1 MSAGLA
7 VAVREEAA
15 LGEGPTWDATAQ
27 RLIWVDILG
36 SRVHTYTPAT
46 GRRTVMATEQ
56 HVGAAKPCA
65 DGGLVVNL
73 RDGIGRYGRN
83 GAFAW
88 LLRDPVPGRR
98 GNDAAVAPDGALW
111 AGTMRYD
118 EAPGGGNLVRL
129 DPDGTACET
138 LPGVTVSNGI
148 GWSPDGSL
156 MYYVDSPTRRIDICP
171 TGAELATH
179 RRPFVTI
186 ETGAG
191 FPDGLTVDA
200 DGCVWVALWDGA
212 QLRRYTPDGTLDRV
226 VPLPVRRPT
235 ACAFGGPE
243 LRDLYITTARTGE
256 ARPHPLAGSLL
267 VLRTAGQGLPGVAF
281 GG

>member
-1 MSAGLA
+1 M
-7 VAVREEAA
+7 VTQTWR
-15 LGEGPTWDATAQ
+15 PWDATAQ
-27 RLIWVDILG
+27 RLIRVDILR
-36 SRVHTYTPAT
+36 SRVHTHTPAT

-56 HVGAAKPCA
+56 HVGAAKPCV
-65 DGGLVVNL
+65 DGGLVINL
-73 RDGIGRYGRN
+73 RDGMGRYGRN

-118 EAPGGGNLVRL
+118 EAPGGGNLGRL
-129 DPDGTACET
+129 APDGTARET

-156 MYYVDSPTRRIDICP
+156 MYYVDSPRAVSTTAPRRRTRHPP
-171 TGAELATH
+171 TTPGEAPH
-179 RRPFVTI
+179 
-186 ETGAG
+186 
-191 FPDGLTVDA
+191 GLR
-200 DGCVWVALWDGA
+200 
-212 QLRRYTPDGTLDRV
+212 LRR
-226 VPLPVRRPT
+226 
-235 ACAFGGPE
+235 APE

-256 ARPHPLAGSLL
+256 ARPHPPAGSLL